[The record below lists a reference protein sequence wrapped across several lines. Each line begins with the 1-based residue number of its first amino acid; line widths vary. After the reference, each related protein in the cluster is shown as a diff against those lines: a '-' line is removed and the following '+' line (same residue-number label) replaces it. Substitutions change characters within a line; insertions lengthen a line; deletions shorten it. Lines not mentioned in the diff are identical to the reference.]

1 MSDYAIETTDLIKKY
16 GSRVAVNQLNLK
28 VKVGEIH
35 GFLGPN
41 GAGKSTTIKML
52 VGLLKPTS
60 GSIKI
65 LEQDAA
71 GDKPHIRQRM
81 GYLSELPSY
90 PQHLSGN
97 ELLDVYGRMYGMSK
111 ESRKQRIPE
120 LIEKV
125 GLEGRGK
132 DRIGGYSKG
141 MQQRIGLAQAMINDP
156 EMLILDEP
164 SIGLD
169 PVGMVEMRK
178 LIKGIAKRGTTI
190 FFSSHLL
197 SEVTQI
203 CDRITIMNKG
213 ITVASGSLNEISALS
228 KNRRIV
234 VEVDKVNNKILQSL
248 QNLKLAKV
256 EMKGKTYTIHLD
268 QNKKDARPI
277 VSQAITKSGGVIVEM
292 HEEGKGLEDT
302 FLDLL
307 KVES

>member
-1 MSDYAIETTDLIKKY
+1 MSDYAIDTIDLIKKY

-65 LEQDAA
+65 LEQDAT

-111 ESRKQRIPE
+111 KSRKQRIPE
-120 LIEKV
+120 LIEEV

-178 LIKGIAKRGTTI
+178 LVKGIAKSGTTI

-203 CDRITIMNKG
+203 CDSTITY
-213 ITVASGSLNEISALS
+213 LS
-228 KNRRIV
+228 NFR
-234 VEVDKVNNKILQSL
+234 
-248 QNLKLAKV
+248 
-256 EMKGKTYTIHLD
+256 
-268 QNKKDARPI
+268 
-277 VSQAITKSGGVIVEM
+277 
-292 HEEGKGLEDT
+292 
-302 FLDLL
+302 
-307 KVES
+307 

>member
-1 MSDYAIETTDLIKKY
+1 
-16 GSRVAVNQLNLK
+16 
-28 VKVGEIH
+28 
-35 GFLGPN
+35 
-41 GAGKSTTIKML
+41 
-52 VGLLKPTS
+52 
-60 GSIKI
+60 
-65 LEQDAA
+65 
-71 GDKPHIRQRM
+71 
-81 GYLSELPSY
+81 
-90 PQHLSGN
+90 
-97 ELLDVYGRMYGMSK
+97 MSK
-111 ESRKQRIPE
+111 KSRKQRIPE
-120 LIEKV
+120 LIEEV

-178 LIKGIAKRGTTI
+178 LVKGIAKSGTTI

-213 ITVASGSLNEISALS
+213 ITVASGSLNEVSALS

-234 VEVDKVNNKILQSL
+234 VEVDKVSNKTLQSL

-268 QNKKDARPI
+268 QNKKDVRSI
-277 VSQAITKSGGVIVEM
+277 VSQAITNSGGVIVEM
-292 HEEGKGLEDT
+292 HEEGKGLEDA

-307 KVES
+307 EMKS